1 MGGEFIPT
9 LEEGDLAMQHI
20 LPPGSSLSQSVETAK
35 MIQNK
40 LLKDFPEIEDVVANI
55 GSAEIP
61 TDPMPVEIADYVLV
75 MKPKSEWTSASSR
88 PDMFEKL
95 EESLHN
101 IPGVGFEFSQPIQ
114 LRFNELMTGSKAD
127 IAIKRSIIL
136 LKKCLYILNYL
147 IWVFCNPFINFH

>member
-40 LLKDFPEIEDVVANI
+40 LLSDFPEIEDVVANI

-75 MKPKSEWTSASSR
+75 MKPKKEWTSASNR
-88 PDMFEKL
+88 QDMFEEL
-95 EESLHN
+95 EASLKS
-101 IPGVGFEFSQPIQ
+101 IPGCLLYTSPSP
-114 LRFNELMTGSKAD
+114 RDRT
-127 IAIKRSIIL
+127 RSRM
-136 LKKCLYILNYL
+136 
-147 IWVFCNPFINFH
+147 PSSA